1 MKVLSRKLLGA
12 ILLFFICSQPLLAA
26 EKFKPFVLASNGPGD
41 FVKSIVETKDA
52 LKGVGFTIA
61 GEYSPYK
68 DAHIIV
74 VTHPELEGLMD
85 EKEGGAYLAPLRAT
99 ISKVGKNIQVA
110 YSNPQYFS
118 YAFQVGADLHKF
130 DVMFENAL
138 GKMEE
143 YGAEGLTARKLGKYH
158 YTFGMEY
165 FDEPIKLASYDSHE
179 KAVNRIEKN
188 LAKKVQ
194 GTQKV
199 YRIDSPSG
207 KVTTFGV
214 GMSKGYAA
222 DKAIMEII
230 DFKEMKQLAHLPY
243 ELVVRDGDIFMLSGR
258 FRIAISFPDLSM
270 MGDNS
275 FMRITKSPDAI
286 EAALTAVAGGEFDV
300 PEETGSFF

>member
-1 MKVLSRKLLGA
+1 M
-12 ILLFFICSQPLLAA
+12 LFFFTQPLLAA

-41 FVKSIVETKDA
+41 FVKTIVETKDA
-52 LKGVGFTIA
+52 LKGVGFTLV

-74 VTHPELEGLMD
+74 VTHPELESLMD
-85 EKEGGAYLAPLRAT
+85 EKKGGAYLAPLRAT
-99 ISKVGKNIQVA
+99 IAKVGNNIQVA
-110 YSNPQYFS
+110 YTNPQYFS
-118 YAFQVGADLHKF
+118 YAYRVDADLHKF
-130 DVMFENAL
+130 DLMFENAL
-138 GKMEE
+138 GKIEAF
-143 YGAEGLTARKLGKYH
+143 GAEGLTARKLKKYH

-165 FDEPIKLASYDSHE
+165 FDEPIKVASYDSHE

-188 LAKKVQ
+188 LAKKLK

-199 YRIDSPSG
+199 YRIDSTSG

-222 DKAIMEII
+222 DKTIMDII
-230 DFKEMKQLAHLPY
+230 DFKELKQLAHLPY

-258 FRIAISFPDLSM
+258 FRIAITFPDLSM

-286 EAALTAVAGGEFDV
+286 EAVLTAVAGGEFDV